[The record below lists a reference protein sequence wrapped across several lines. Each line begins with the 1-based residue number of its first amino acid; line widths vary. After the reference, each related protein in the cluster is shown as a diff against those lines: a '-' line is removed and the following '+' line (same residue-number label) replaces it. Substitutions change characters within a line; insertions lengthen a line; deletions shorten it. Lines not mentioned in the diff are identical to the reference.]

1 MDANISVFVIYV
13 KAIIYLSY
21 IFDHIICMIKLSLE
35 VKNDQGSKQEIIRNA
50 KTSGDI
56 VNFADSSLSLV
67 KCCLN
72 R

>member
-1 MDANISVFVIYV
+1 MQTFPCLLFVL
-13 KAIIYLSY
+13 KRSY
-21 IFDHIICMIKLSLE
+21 ICMIKLSLE

-56 VNFADSSLSLV
+56 ISFADSSLSLV